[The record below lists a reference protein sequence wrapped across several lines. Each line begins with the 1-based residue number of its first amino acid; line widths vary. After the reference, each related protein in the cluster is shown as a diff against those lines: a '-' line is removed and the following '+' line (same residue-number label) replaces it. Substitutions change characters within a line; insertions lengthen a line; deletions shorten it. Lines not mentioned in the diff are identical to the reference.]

1 MQRIGAFCFVE
12 GDNALTLLE
21 LHLVQVN
28 KG

>member
-1 MQRIGAFCFVE
+1 MHRIEAFCFVE
-12 GDNALTLLE
+12 DDNRLTLLE